1 MTKVIISVLRLTTF
15 YLFMNPSYKY
25 LQCETTDL
33 KSQIT
38 LDIN

>member
-1 MTKVIISVLRLTTF
+1 MTKVVISVLRLTTF
-15 YLFMNPSYKY
+15 YLSMNPSYKY
-25 LQCETTDL
+25 FQCKTTDL